1 VVSDNVFTLFYK
13 GDAFRQAVN
22 SCAGVPRGI
31 TGKVIIKPHN
41 MLLLRDFLCAIVH
54 SSQIKSLHYIN
65 NFPIELDRE
74 ILHVG
79 VSILFKLSGNLS
91 AECEVRL
98 PSRRGAAVPNDANAK
113 AMSHLDRI
121 VAKINDMTNFSLFL

>member
-22 SCAGVPRGI
+22 SSAGVPRGI
-31 TGKVIIKPHN
+31 TGNVIIKPHE
-41 MLLLRDFLCAIVH
+41 MLLLRRGSFSVKLSASSDFLCAIVH

-91 AECEVRL
+91 AECEVRP
-98 PSRRGAAVPNDANAK
+98 PSRRVAAIPNDANAK
-113 AMSHLDRI
+113 AMSHLD
-121 VAKINDMTNFSLFL
+121 